1 MICRE
6 ASLLCCGREL
16 TAFGLAKGAAREYTA
31 GMTMLRDM
39 FLAGAMFAVAAPAM
53 AETEWMT
60 DLPAAQQRAAAENK
74 LVLVDFTGSDWC
86 GWCVRLHKD
95 VFETEGFETY
105 VADKFVMMEVDV
117 PQNPNFDK
125 ELRARNEELCS
136 RYGIDG
142 FPTLMVMTPEG
153 VVTGG
158 FVGGRPDLPAVEQ
171 PLEAARANAEA
182 YAAAQKLEGVEK
194 AKALF
199 AVYQALPEELQPT
212 SAAIQKEIM
221 ALDPEDSTGMKEI
234 IATREQKTAMMAELN
249 EAHGEP
255 AAMMTI
261 LEKYLA
267 EALPG
272 NRGGILNIKARVMLT
287 TADNLEDIAA
297 AKEMALQAIE
307 CEPETAAENRAGVE
321 KTFADPEALL
331 ERARHYRERR
341 AQQKKK

>member
-1 MICRE
+1 M
-6 ASLLCCGREL
+6 
-16 TAFGLAKGAAREYTA
+16 
-31 GMTMLRDM
+31 GMTIVRNI
-39 FLAGAMFAVAAPAM
+39 FLAGAMAAVAAPAM
-53 AETEWMT
+53 AELEWMT
-60 DLPAAQQRAAAENK
+60 DLPAAQERAAAENK

-95 VFETEGFETY
+95 VLDTPAFESY
-105 VADKFVMMEVDV
+105 AADKFIMMEVDV

-136 RYGIDG
+136 RYSIDG

-158 FVGGRPDLPAVEQ
+158 FVGGRPDLAAVEQ
-171 PLEAARANAEA
+171 PLDAARANAEA
-182 YAAAQKLEGVEK
+182 YAAAQQQEGVEK

-199 AVYQALPEELQPT
+199 AVYQALPEDLLGTAKSLQE
-212 SAAIQKEIM
+212 EIM
-221 ALDPEDSTGMKEI
+221 ALDPEDSTGMKLL
-234 IATREQKTAMMAELN
+234 IATAEQKKALMAEM
-249 EAHGEP
+249 EAAYGN
-255 AAMMTI
+255 AAAVLSI
-261 LEKYLA
+261 LDKYLA

-272 NRGGILNIKARVMLT
+272 NRGNMLNTKARLLLT
-287 TADNLEDIAA
+287 TADSLEDIAA
-297 AKEMALQAIE
+297 AKEVALQAID
-307 CEPETAAENRAGVE
+307 CDPATAEENRAGVE